1 MKSQNTID
9 AECPT
14 FRGRCLTVKERKF
27 GLVITPI
34 SPKDVQKPGNLISSN
49 QLWIGRRGRLFFELC
64 YGGYPL
70 ETIGN
75 RSTLTAQGVGD
86 LNAEALRIHD
96 SMMEIAE
103 QQERERLVK
112 EEAAFR
118 VIIEKRKIEFPNSPR
133 SKNRAA

>member
-1 MKSQNTID
+1 MSQIYD
-9 AECPT
+9 EWPT
-14 FRGRCLTVKERKF
+14 FRGRRLTAKERQF

-34 SPKDVQKPGNLISSN
+34 SPKDVRKPGNLISSN
-49 QLWIGRRGRLFFELC
+49 QLWIGRGGRLFFELC

-75 RSTLTAQGVGD
+75 RSTLTVQGVKE

-96 SMMEIAE
+96 SITEIAE
-103 QQERERLVK
+103 QQERERLAA

-118 VIIEKRKIEFPNSPR
+118 VIIEKRKIELPTSGR
-133 SKNRAA
+133 SKNKAA